1 MYKVR
6 SITLKDAAPYLD
18 LCRRLDQETSFML
31 YEPGERTT
39 TVDEQR
45 QQIESILKT
54 DNQMIFVTE
63 TGYQLVGHL
72 QAIGGRFQR
81 NRRTVYLVVG
91 ILQEFSGQGIGTA
104 LFRAME
110 DWAMDSRMF
119 PALWHGKTGRNSRC
133 GYWRSEY
140 DITAIR
146 DDAATKRGG
155 CQTVSRTLGATYYL
169 WQSLI
174 RPN

>member
-6 SITLKDAAPYLD
+6 SITLEDAAPYLD
-18 LCRRLDQETSFML
+18 LCRRLDDETSFML

-54 DNQMIFVTE
+54 DNQMIFVAE
-63 TGYQLVGHL
+63 TGDQLVGHL

-81 NRRTVYLVVG
+81 NRRMVYLVVG
-91 ILQEFSGQGIGTA
+91 IVQEFSGKRIGTA

-110 DWAMDSRMF
+110 DWARKIGAHRLELTVMTHNTAAI
-119 PALWHGKTGRNSRC
+119 ALYRKMGFQIEGTTRDTLCIDGK
-133 GYWRSEY
+133 YVDEY
-140 DITAIR
+140 MMA
-146 DDAATKRGG
+146 K
-155 CQTVSRTLGATYYL
+155 
-169 WQSLI
+169 LI
-174 RPN
+174 

>member
-110 DWAMDSRMF
+110 DWAKKIGAHRLELTVMTHNLAAV
-119 PALWHGKTGRNSRC
+119 ALYRKMGFEIEGTARDTLLVDGQ
-133 GYWRSEY
+133 YVDEY
-140 DITAIR
+140 LMA
-146 DDAATKRGG
+146 K
-155 CQTVSRTLGATYYL
+155 
-169 WQSLI
+169 LI
-174 RPN
+174 